1 MQISQLATLGLGTIG
16 VSALSGFG
24 ATLGRDTY
32 RNIGNIIGVAACIAA
47 GLGAIILPY
56 IAMVRLFSWHP
67 ATGFRYFFTVF
78 LKWLVVFLI
87 GCVLLYPLA
96 FLAWV
101 FIPSAED
108 QLFRSPEAQAAIR
121 RNMAIIGAL
130 PTILGAVMGLMRRSG
145 RKAAYRAMLFNE
157 DFLKNRGFREYPGA
171 RFPYVDGDGNR
182 MRIINN
188 SNELVE
194 LEADTGQI
202 GYLTIDRTGRF
213 EEYAMPS

>member
-1 MQISQLATLGLGTIG
+1 MQISQLATLGLGAIG

-32 RNIGNIIGVAACIAA
+32 RNMGNILAVAASIAA

-67 ATGFRYFFTVF
+67 ATGVRYFFTVF
-78 LKWLVVFLI
+78 LKWLVVLLI
-87 GCVLLYPLA
+87 GCILLYPLG

-101 FIPSAED
+101 FLSTED
-108 QLFRSPEAQAAIR
+108 QFFRSPEAQAAIR
-121 RNMAIIGAL
+121 RNMAVIGAL
-130 PTILGAVMGLMRRSG
+130 PMILGAVVGVMRRSG

-182 MRIINN
+182 MRIISN

-213 EEYAMPS
+213 DEYAMPS

>member
-1 MQISQLATLGLGTIG
+1 MQISRLATLGVGVIG

-32 RNIGNIIGVAACIAA
+32 RNIGNMLAVAASIAA

-67 ATGFRYFFTVF
+67 VTGFRYFFTVL
-78 LKWLVVFLI
+78 LKWLVVLLI
-87 GCVLLYPLA
+87 GCALLYPLG

-121 RNMAIIGAL
+121 RNMAAIGAL
-130 PTILGAVMGLMRRSG
+130 PIIWGAVVGIARRG
-145 RKAAYRAMLFNE
+145 GQKAAYRAMLFNE

-171 RFPYVDGDGNR
+171 RYPYVDGDGNR
-182 MRIINN
+182 MRIISN
-188 SNELVE
+188 SSQLVE